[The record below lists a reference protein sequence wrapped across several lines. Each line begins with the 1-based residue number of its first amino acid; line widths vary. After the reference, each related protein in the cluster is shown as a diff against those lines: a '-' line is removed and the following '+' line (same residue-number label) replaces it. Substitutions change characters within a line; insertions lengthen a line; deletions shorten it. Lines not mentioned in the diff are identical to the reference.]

1 MGPCKEKCY
10 YFIKSFDKLTHMK
23 YNNKHREVDNM
34 KTLFYTCVVLFTLTL
49 IAITRG
55 YIPFTGDVLLSLVCF
70 ASPLLI
76 IRLYKEHTNSI

>member
-1 MGPCKEKCY
+1 
-10 YFIKSFDKLTHMK
+10 MK

-34 KTLFYTCVVLFTLTL
+34 KTLFNICMVLTALTL
-49 IAITRG
+49 ITITMG
-55 YIPFTGDVLLSLVCF
+55 YVPLTGNVLLSLVCF